1 MDRADQRQWGAKEV
15 ARLLTLVESERRY
28 YQEILAILPTPVA
41 VIDADLR
48 LISTNRAFRK
58 FFSLTGEDAPT
69 RIAAGSAI
77 EGQLARALESRQPV
91 LDFTSKL
98 FDQTVVASLAPLTN
112 WEEGRESVLSVK
124 PGVMAAPS
132 LSAAASVI
140 EPEPIHGIDGELQQ
154 DDVHHE
160 HEPVCPPPAATV
172 TEASVIQPASQ
183 PEITH
188 EATADVDL
196 QPQEP
201 KEVESTVAVPP
212 PVEPEVDQEPE
223 PVQAPVPL
231 HAPEEIHAPESMW
244 REPLQLP
251 IFVWES
257 ELDGVRRELMAPEDG
272 IAAGLRDI
280 TQGLPIEEWSTQIHP
295 AERERVLNFYET
307 LANRGGRGAC
317 EYRLAMGNAWLLI
330 RDAVE
335 VLVEGETEKFRGV
348 TYDLTR
354 HYQGIQPGLETLRR
368 QTAGQ
373 LARSVTHELNNTLM
387 IIQGYAE
394 ELHQDFQESDAR
406 RTDTLELVKA
416 TSRAAATVARL
427 QSYYRPAPPKLEI
440 FDLRDVIEGVIQES
454 GNQFERIEVE
464 MAAGHSIIQFDKS
477 LLERWLRLLLEDTA
491 HRNPEAAISLS
502 TRMIVWKDL
511 VGFPGSPAP
520 GDYIAMRVSLAPAP
534 MGHNE
539 ELNGLDL
546 SPEAAAVHSLAASS
560 GGAMWL
566 VSPWDPNGVFQLW
579 LPKKPFVVEKTVARE
594 TPVTD
599 SRAPAAS
606 TKAKRIVLLVEDEE
620 GIRSLERRLL
630 ERQGFEVL
638 EAANGMDALELATA
652 RSVGAIDLLV
662 TDWYMPGMTG
672 MELVEAVRRK
682 HLTIPALL
690 VSGYADDAAVQV
702 GQMPE
707 RMAFLQKPFTLN
719 SLAESVDGLLKH

>member
-1 MDRADQRQWGAKEV
+1 MDRSDQRQWGAKEV

-48 LISTNRAFRK
+48 LISTNRAFRNY
-58 FFSLTGEDAPT
+58 FSLTGEDAPT
-69 RIAAGSAI
+69 RIAPGSAI

-98 FDQTVVASLAPLTN
+98 FDKTVLASLAPLTN

-124 PGVMAAPS
+124 PAVMEAPS
-132 LSAAASVI
+132 LPAAAAVI
-140 EPEPIHGIDGELQQ
+140 EPEPTHARPDNELHDEQET
-154 DDVHHE
+154 VSASSASAI
-160 HEPVCPPPAATV
+160 AAGV
-172 TEASVIQPASQ
+172 GLLEAQGPME

-188 EATADVDL
+188 EPVTELV
-196 QPQEP
+196 
-201 KEVESTVAVPP
+201 VPTP
-212 PVEPEVDQEPE
+212 EPEAAEHAASERSEPEPLEHQEAAIEPE
-223 PVQAPVPL
+223 PVQQPEPV
-231 HAPEEIHAPESMW
+231 AEFPES
-244 REPLQLP
+244 LHLP

-257 ELDGVRRELMAPEDG
+257 EFDGVRRALIEPEDG

-280 TQGLPIEEWSTQIHP
+280 TQDHPIEEWAAYIHP
-295 AERERVLNFYET
+295 DERERVLNFYEA

-335 VLVEGETEKFRGV
+335 VLVDGETEKFRGV
-348 TYDLTR
+348 SYDLTR

-368 QTAGQ
+368 ETAGQ

-394 ELHQDFQESDAR
+394 ELHQDFPDSDSR
-406 RTDTLELVKA
+406 RSDTLELVKA

-427 QSYYRPAPPKLEI
+427 QSYYRPAAPKLEV
-440 FDLRDVIEGVIQES
+440 FDLREVAEALAKEAGKVFEGVEL
-454 GNQFERIEVE
+454 E
-464 MAAGHSIIQFDKS
+464 MAAGHNMIQFDKG
-477 LLERWLRLLLEDTA
+477 LLERWLKLLLEDTA
-491 HRNPEAAISLS
+491 KRHPEGAISLS
-502 TRMIVWKDL
+502 TRVIVWKDL
-511 VGFPGSPAP
+511 VGFPGSPTP
-520 GDYIAMRVSLAPAP
+520 GDYIAMRVSVAPGP
-534 MGHNE
+534 VSQD
-539 ELNGLDL
+539 GLGGIDL
-546 SPEAAAVHSLAASS
+546 SPEAAAVHSLAVSS

-566 VSPWDPNGVFQLW
+566 ISPWDPNGVFQLW
-579 LPKKPFVVEKTVARE
+579 LPKKPFTVEKPTAQE
-594 TPVTD
+594 ANAANA
-599 SRAPAAS
+599 SEAEAPAK
-606 TKAKRIVLLVEDEE
+606 TRRTVLLVEDEE

-638 EAANGMDALELATA
+638 EAGNGIDALELASA
-652 RSVGAIDLLV
+652 RPIGAIDLLV

-682 HLTIPALL
+682 HLTVPALL
-690 VSGYADDAAVQV
+690 VSGYADDAAVQS

-707 RMAFLQKPFTLN
+707 RMGFLQKPFTLN
-719 SLAESVDGLLKH
+719 SLAEAVDGLLKH